1 MEDFVLKWWSFLAF
15 VVAGVFGWAMGVELN
30 RWKIDDL
37 KEGFLELKA
46 EVDTIKKNSVSE
58 NVAVGQLLVLMER
71 IESRMDRIE
80 QKLDSKVD
88 K

>member
-1 MEDFVLKWWSFLAF
+1 MEDFIVKWWGFLAF
-15 VVAGVFGWAMGVELN
+15 VIAGIFGWAMGVERN

-58 NVAVGQLLVLMER
+58 NVAVGQLLAIMER

-80 QKLDSKVD
+80 QKLDGKAD